1 VSASASDVQVRPFR
15 RSDRER
21 LTELVNAHA
30 AAVVPG
36 MGASV
41 ATVLGQL
48 EREPGEFIIDPWV
61 AERMTLVAEQR
72 RRLVAAALLL
82 RYSASDQVSP
92 SYRGLGE
99 IRWLLFW
106 PEAPASTRPYWTEA
120 TQAAERLA
128 AACIGQ
134 LDEWDVTSQEA
145 GGELPVP
152 GVYGVPEQ
160 WPHIRA
166 LYRRAGF
173 VHDGHTEVVYLIR
186 VEDLPRPAGPPVP
199 GLEVKRSVGI
209 NGTRLSAVLGQD
221 VIGYIETE
229 IFTAG
234 ERLPRHGS
242 WADLGNLHIAEEYRR
257 RKVGTWLLAQAADW
271 LRLAQVERL
280 LGYAWLEG
288 TDPTGQ
294 GYDDYRAF
302 LAASGFRE
310 LTRTECGWTRTRL
323 PPGKTDR

>member
-1 VSASASDVQVRPFR
+1 VSDVEVRPFR
-15 RSDRER
+15 RSERER

-41 ATVLGQL
+41 ATVLSQL

-61 AERMTLVAEQR
+61 AQRVALVAEQQHR
-72 RRLVAAALLL
+72 VVAAALLL
-82 RYSASDQVSP
+82 RYSAHDQVGP
-92 SYRGLGE
+92 SYRGIGE

-106 PEAPASTRPYWTEA
+106 PEAPASTSPYWTEA
-120 TQAAERLA
+120 TQAAERLM
-128 AACIGQ
+128 AACIRQ
-134 LDEWDVTSQEA
+134 LDDWGVASQEA

-160 WPHIRA
+160 WPHVRA
-166 LYRRAGF
+166 LYERAGF
-173 VHDGHTEVVYLIR
+173 VHDGRTGVVYLIR
-186 VEDLPRPAGPPVP
+186 VEDLPRPAGPPLA
-199 GLEVKRSVGI
+199 GLAVRRSVGI
-209 NGTRLSAVLGQD
+209 NGTRLSAVLGED

-229 IFTAG
+229 IFTEG

-242 WADLGNLHIAEEYRR
+242 WADLGNLHIADGYRR

-280 LGYAWLEG
+280 LSYAWLEG
-288 TDPTGQ
+288 TDATGQ

-310 LTRTECGWTRTRL
+310 LTRTTCGWTRVGLSPGETR
-323 PPGKTDR
+323 R